1 MWKCSKAMGN
11 FLLHQHVNS
20 EETNCVSLFP
30 LHCSVALLCLFNWK
44 QTPESFTLIVRLVYF
59 ICKKQHQVPSKLW
72 IMFFDISLLLARLC
86 AKYLKHKAAF
96 FSLKTFKSWLKVWV
110 GWYSMCCHISVCD
123 IRQSVRL
130 LNICWALS
138 CSTDLLSP
146 CSTIKMKWSMY
157 QQEGRKHG
165 GMHTSTDAPDL
176 AHYLFA
182 PLVSL
187 CCEH

>member
-1 MWKCSKAMGN
+1 MW
-11 FLLHQHVNS
+11 
-20 EETNCVSLFP
+20 
-30 LHCSVALLCLFNWK
+30 
-44 QTPESFTLIVRLVYF
+44 LVYF

-96 FSLKTFKSWLKVWV
+96 FPLKALKSWLKVWV

-123 IRQSVRL
+123 IRQSLRL

-165 GMHTSTDAPDL
+165 GMHTSTDASDL
-176 AHYLFA
+176 AHYLLHHWWAGF
-182 PLVSL
+182 VSIKNSEL
-187 CCEH
+187 TYGVFYLTELGAALWQTWIS